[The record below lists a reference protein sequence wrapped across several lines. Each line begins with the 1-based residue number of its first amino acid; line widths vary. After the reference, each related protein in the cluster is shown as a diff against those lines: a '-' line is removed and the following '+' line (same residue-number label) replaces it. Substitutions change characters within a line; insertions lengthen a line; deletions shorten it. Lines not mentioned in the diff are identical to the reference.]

1 MKNEKFSTG
10 KKIKRALISVADKEG
25 LVPFAKGLVRLGFEI
40 IATKGTARTLKKKD
54 IPVKTVSE
62 ITDFK
67 EILGGRVKTLHPAI
81 FGGILALRN
90 RKHLKELAR
99 EDIKPINLV
108 AVNLYPPRKNLEGMD
123 IGGAA
128 LIRAAI
134 KNYQNVGVIINPED
148 YKRTLDELRKR
159 KGNLSQ
165 KTKENL
171 AKKAL
176 RYLLKYDRMVYGYLK
191 SYQLPVTSYQLPREL
206 YLEYEKV
213 QNLRYGENPHQRAAL
228 YQMQNVKCK
237 MQNWKQLWGKKLSF
251 NNILD
256 LDVALTIVKEF
267 KEPTAVIIKHTNPC
281 GVARDRNLVSAY
293 RKARACDP
301 LSAFGGVVGLNR
313 KVDTPTA
320 GELTSTFIEAVI
332 APEFTPQA
340 LRVLKRKKN
349 LRVIKITDHRGHP
362 AKPGRITDHQK
373 DMRTVDWGL
382 LVQDRDTEDIEI
394 KELKV
399 MTRRSPTQEEIKAL
413 LFNWKVVRYIKSNA
427 IVIGNKTEALGIG
440 AGQTSRID
448 AVKIAISKMQ
458 SHIPHPTSH
467 IPLVMASDGFFPF
480 RDSIDEA
487 AKARV
492 SAIIQ
497 PGGSIRDK
505 EIIKACDEH
514 NIAMAFTGIRH
525 FRH

>member
-1 MKNEKFSTG
+1 MKNEKFSMG

-134 KNYQNVGVIINPED
+134 KNFQNVVVVINPED
-148 YKRTLDELRKR
+148 YKKILDELKTR
-159 KGNLSQ
+159 KGNLSL
-165 KTKENL
+165 KSKKNL

-176 RYLLKYDRMVYGYLK
+176 AYILNCDGMIYGYLTGYK
-191 SYQLPVTSYQLPREL
+191 LQATGYRLPEEL
-206 YLEYEKV
+206 FLDYEKV
-213 QNLRYGENPHQRAAL
+213 QELRYGENPHQRAAL
-228 YQMQNVKCK
+228 YQMQNAKCK
-237 MQNWKQLWGKKLSF
+237 MQNWKQLWGKELSF

-256 LDVALTIVKEF
+256 LDVALGIVREF

-281 GVARDRNLVSAY
+281 GVARNKSLISAY
-293 RKARACDP
+293 QKARACDS

-313 KVDTPTA
+313 KVNTLTA
-320 GELTSTFIEAVI
+320 REITSTFIEAVI
-332 APEFTPQA
+332 APEFTLQA
-340 LRVLKRKKN
+340 LKILKKKKN
-349 LRVIKITDHRGHP
+349 LRIVKISNFQFPITDY
-362 AKPGRITDHQK
+362 QK

-382 LVQDRDTEDIEI
+382 LVQDKNVKDIVV
-394 KELKV
+394 KDLKV
-399 MTRRSPTQEEIKAL
+399 VTKKSPTKEEIKAF
-413 LFNWKVVRYIKSNA
+413 LFNWKVIKHIKSNA
-427 IVIGNKTEALGIG
+427 IVIGTENQTLAIG

-448 AVKIAISKMQ
+448 AVNIAISKTQ
-458 SHIPHPTSH
+458 ALNPD
-467 IPLVMASDGFFPF
+467 PLILDPVVLASDGFFPF